1 MTTDPS
7 SIPFEKLPDKFVIKC
22 TQGSSSRQVRI
33 VTDKSTINES
43 EIIEECNKWLNDD
56 YYKKTGSW
64 HYKHVKRQIII
75 EEYINDGNGEVAPY
89 DYKLFTSNGM
99 TQAIQVT
106 VSRFERHGV
115 DFYDTQWNKLPIT
128 FNSRESLPTP
138 LPRPPHLEQMLELAQ
153 QLGKGIDFVRI
164 DLYDT
169 PEKVY
174 FGELTG
180 SPVSGRMRFEPA
192 MYDRL
197 FGEPWKEVYDKSS
210 IPSLPPSHE
219 VCQILRQITCGM
231 HKLALEGQRNSEAS
245 QLKRKES
252 GFDGQ
257 PKKRLRE
264 EDLP

>member
-1 MTTDPS
+1 
-7 SIPFEKLPDKFVIKC
+7 
-22 TQGSSSRQVRI
+22 
-33 VTDKSTINES
+33 VTDKSTIKES
-43 EIIEECNKWLNDD
+43 EIEIREECTKWLNED

-64 HYKHVKRQIII
+64 HYKHVERKIII
-75 EEYINDGNGEVAPY
+75 EEYINDRNGEVAPY
-89 DYKLFTSNGM
+89 DYKLFTYNGV

-106 VSRFERHGV
+106 AGRFGPHMV

-138 LPRPPHLEQMLELAQ
+138 LPRPPHLEEMLELAQ

-180 SPVSGRMRFEPA
+180 SPVHAQMRFEPA
-192 MYDRL
+192 MCDRL
-197 FGEPWKEVYDKSS
+197 LGEPWTEVYNKCS

-219 VCQILRQITCGM
+219 VCQMLRQITCGM
-231 HKLALEGQRNSEAS
+231 HKLLEEQRNREYS
-245 QLKRKES
+245 QEKGLGELPLVKS
-252 GFDGQ
+252 G
-257 PKKRLRE
+257 E
-264 EDLP
+264 